1 MAQALTAP
9 NALGPDR
16 LTTPA
21 TGGRIRVAADST
33 AVAPIDEPMSTTRSA
48 PRRRS
53 CAVAAATSP
62 SIRPPGPDP
71 GRESPN
77 PPKSKASAW

>member
-1 MAQALTAP
+1 MAAQALTAP

-33 AVAPIDEPMSTTRSA
+33 AVAPIDEPMSTN
-48 PRRRS
+48 P
-53 CAVAAATSP
+53 VGAAAAELRGRRDVP
-62 SIRPPGPDP
+62 VDPRARPGTWLGVAEPL
-71 GRESPN
+71 
-77 PPKSKASAW
+77 